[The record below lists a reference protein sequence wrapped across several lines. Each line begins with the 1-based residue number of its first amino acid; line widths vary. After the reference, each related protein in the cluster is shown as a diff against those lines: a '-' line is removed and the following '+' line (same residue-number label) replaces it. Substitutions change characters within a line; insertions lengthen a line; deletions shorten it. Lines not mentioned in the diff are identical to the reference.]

1 MQDGPIVDRRAALK
15 AGMLTAAAYV
25 AKPSAA
31 ETVAAAVT
39 PSIVSNEYWVS
50 AGDVTLYLFRKRDIH
65 VATPPAGKPVLFLA
79 HGSSVSSVPTFDLRL
94 PAKSGYSMMDAFAA
108 WGFDVWTMDFEGY
121 GRSSRTGGN
130 SDLDR
135 SVYDIQ
141 LAVPLIQKESKQT
154 RFHYYGESA
163 GALRVGYYAQQH
175 SDQVLRLG
183 LASLS
188 YTGDGSPTLT
198 QRKKT
203 LPFLQTHDRRPRD
216 RDMITSIFTRDEAG
230 TYDPAVPAALADME
244 LKLPGSDSVPT
255 GSYVD
260 MTTKLPIL
268 DPKKAVTPFLLIRGE
283 FDGIATEADVM
294 EFFQKAATP
303 DRAFQFVPGATHAV
317 GWGKQR
323 QLVWNALHTFLMN
336 APVA

>member
-1 MQDGPIVDRRAALK
+1 MQTGPVTNRRDALK
-15 AGMLTAAAYV
+15 AGALTAAALFV
-25 AKPSAA
+25 GTATQEACA
-31 ETVAAAVT
+31 FAVRPT
-39 PSIVSNEYWVS
+39 IQANEYWVTD
-50 AGDVTLYLFRKRDIH
+50 GDVKLYLFRKRDMR
-65 VATPPAGKPVLFLA
+65 APTPASGKPVLFLA
-79 HGSSVSSVPTFDLRL
+79 HGSSVSSVPTFDLKL
-94 PAKSGYSMMDAFAA
+94 PGKSGYSMMDAFAA

-121 GRSSRTGGN
+121 GKSSRTGGN
-130 SDLDR
+130 SDLAR
-135 SVYDIQ
+135 SVYDIG
-141 LAVPLIQKESKQT
+141 LAVPFIQRESRQQ

-175 SDQVLRLG
+175 PDQVLRLG

-203 LPFLQTHDRRPRD
+203 LPFLQSHDRRPRD

-244 LKLPGSDSVPT
+244 LNLPGSDSVPT

-268 DPKKAVTPFLLIRGE
+268 DPKKATTPFILVRGQ

-294 EFFQKAATP
+294 EYFQKAATP

-317 GWGKQR
+317 GWGRQR

-336 APVA
+336 APVT